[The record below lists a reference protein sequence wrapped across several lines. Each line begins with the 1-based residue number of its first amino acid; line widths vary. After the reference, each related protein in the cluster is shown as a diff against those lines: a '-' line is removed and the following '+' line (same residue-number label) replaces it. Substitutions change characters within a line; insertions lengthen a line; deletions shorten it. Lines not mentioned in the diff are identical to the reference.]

1 MDRRRKLNNAELPD
15 FSYKMVE
22 QVTANIEEYEK
33 FLDFYSRFYKYN
45 IVNALMIYG
54 QNPDATAVGTYEQ
67 WKSKTIGRGVRRG
80 AFPIKI
86 LRGQTWETAF
96 DIGDTYGKAFTYKN
110 SYSLTE
116 QEKEKLISAFGL
128 TDRAGSLD
136 ERIMKFAIDGT
147 ARRMQELFH
156 ENENFKSHFRQQAA
170 LIGYSAFQLIKS
182 RYHLDYE
189 VSKEKMDFASF
200 QAVSAFEKINIL
212 QYVQPIVRN
221 AILEMDKGIA
231 QIQSEQKQTAAQ
243 IAAQKQTAVQEQTE
257 SQEVY
262 AKEMQVLDPAVLPVV
277 TILWSESEKLVEGA
291 RFSLADADTLFREL
305 DEERHFE
312 REQPGYEG
320 YLYDKTKFRIDF
332 TFRGERDSYEG
343 RQDFGDGDGSLIDH
357 IQAYQ
362 EYYIKDKKN
371 PMPDDEKAE
380 REKILNEF
388 VPYMRLHCRL
398 SEKERIAADMLE
410 TGKDLTAE
418 QTAYCHAVLA
428 HVNACRERLNAGDY
442 HLPDPPQ
449 LADFQKEG
457 QAITAERTDN
467 NGNTEGIHTGR
478 EETAGRAVRH
488 NGDGGRND
496 SLWGQDDSRNLW
508 GLGRRPRQMGLDVG
522 GMDDRVPSDTGDRA
536 DAGGDV
542 RRGGN
547 PSEQGNRGI
556 SGDFRE
562 ELEREISPSDEWE
575 LSGAGTVR
583 AGGEDVPRELSD
595 ARGEGDAFQSEISN
609 AKTIGTRK
617 LTPSVKWQENFAAI
631 TTLKELERAGRQAT
645 QAEQEALKRFSGFG
659 SLPQVFDENN
669 EQWAERR
676 NQLKALLTKEEY
688 DSLEESTL
696 SAHYTSPEIIRAMY
710 TALEQF
716 GVKGGNILEP
726 SMGNGAFFA
735 NMPQELKEKSKLY
748 GVELNTITGRIAQQ
762 LYPEAKIEVNG
773 FEDTKFQDKF
783 FDAAVGNVPFGSFQV
798 YDPKYSRMN
807 LLIHDYFMVKSLDKL
822 KADGVMAFV
831 TSKGTMDKANG
842 RVRAYLAE
850 RAELLGAVR
859 LPNNAFA
866 ATSGDVNVTTDIL
879 FLKKRERPVVLAT
892 NKEPWIYTN
901 KNADGLPINEYFINH
916 PEMVLGKMTVVKG
929 QYGREDTACVADGRN
944 LSEALDTAIRRLGE
958 EYRNNHIL
966 TERETSS
973 EYFPELEIAATEQ
986 GVQPHCITA
995 DPEVKNYCYA
1005 VIDDKVYY
1013 RENDQMISDDSIKG
1027 KREERIKALV
1037 ELREDTAQML
1047 QMQLKEDISDAEIAQ
1062 LQESLSAKYDN
1073 FRKAFGNINNKAN
1086 TAVFKQD
1093 TDFPLVSGLEIV
1105 EENGETRKAD
1115 IFTKRTLSPYRTPD
1129 HCEAAQEAYAVCLNE
1144 KRTVDLAF
1152 IAQLTGKSEEETIT
1166 ELRGL
1171 IYLNPK
1177 TQKWEPADEYL
1188 SGKVVDKLAEAE
1200 AAAAKDPRFRE
1211 NAEALKAVQP
1221 KYIESYD
1228 IAVQIGA
1235 PWIDESYYKQFIDEK
1250 FAPYA
1255 GENTAV
1261 TYNSIL
1267 NSWHVAKPLSRHN
1280 KLEAISVY
1288 GTSRMDAYSLLENL
1302 LNQRSIKVFDYY
1314 KDENDRDRRKLNKEE
1329 TIAAREKADAMREEF
1344 SGWLFSDPDRRKKLT
1359 DRYNRLFN
1367 SERVRTYDGSFL
1379 KYQGMNEAIKLK
1391 PHQND
1396 AVARILFGGN
1406 TLLAHTMGA
1415 GKTFAMTAAA
1425 MEMKRMGLAKKPM
1438 IIVPNHLVEQWTKEF
1453 KQLYPLANVLAAKKE
1468 DFEKSNRQRFCGRI
1482 ATGDWDAV
1490 IMGHSS
1496 FEKIPVSREREE
1508 KSIQKQIAVIKDALT
1523 ENTQR
1528 FAWQREREPIG
1539 VKQLRTTLKGLERN
1553 LKELRNAPKDNVITF
1568 EQLGVDAL
1576 FVDEAHAFKN
1586 KYLYSKMQNIAG
1598 IQKSGSKKS
1607 TDLEMKCDYINE
1619 RAGGERNV
1627 IFATGTPVSNS
1638 MAELYTMQSYLQK
1651 SVLREKGLQFFDN
1664 WAANFGQVKSMLE
1677 IAPDGKSF
1685 RMRDK
1690 FARFVAIPEL
1700 MNDFRRIADI
1710 QTPEMLDLPVPRVKG
1725 GKPQT
1730 IATEASASQKAF
1742 VKFLSEVSEKI
1753 STGAVQPEQYNMLCV
1768 TTDGRLGA
1776 LDMRAVNIDK
1786 LKALGKELGID
1797 TTGITADRNPN
1808 GKLAACAEKT
1818 AEIYHRTTGS
1828 KGTQMIFSDIA
1839 TPTAV
1844 GKFNAYDT
1852 LKEELTARGVKAEEI
1867 AFVHDAKNDKQKQE
1881 LFEKVQNG
1889 TIRVLIGSTQK
1900 MGAGTN
1906 AQRRLVALHHA
1917 DCPWRPSDLSQREGR
1932 IVRQGNQN
1940 KEVEIYNYVTKGTF
1954 DSYLWQIVEN
1964 KQRFISQIMNNSTTA
1979 RIFEDTDA
1987 IVLNAAE
1994 VKAAAMDDPLIR
2006 RKMEL
2011 ENEMQRL
2018 RVLERQYTREQF
2030 SLQDKIAKEY
2040 PNTIGK
2046 LHRRID
2052 CLEKDIAI
2060 RNEKRLING
2069 MEIAFAMTVMGKRYT
2084 DRTEAGEALLEQA
2097 AVPANKNQV
2106 IGEYMGMRLTP
2117 IQDSFGD
2124 MQIRLEGNSRHSIDI
2139 SQSPVGMIKRVENAL
2154 AGMDGELGQ
2163 AKEDLGATQ
2172 KQLDLAKDRLNKP
2185 FEKGEDLKSITKEL
2199 NTINT
2204 QLDIGKESIG
2214 EIVEEVEQAVT
2225 MELGFER

>member
-1 MDRRRKLNNAELPD
+1 MDRRRKLDNAELAD
-15 FSYKMVE
+15 FPYKMAE
-22 QVTANIEEYEK
+22 KVTASIEEYEK
-33 FLDFYSRFYKYN
+33 FLDFYSKFYKYN

-67 WKSKTIGRGVRRG
+67 WKSKTIERGVRKR

-86 LRGQTWETAF
+86 LQGQVWKTAF
-96 DIGDTYGKAFTYKN
+96 DIGDTYGKAFTYKS
-110 SYSLTE
+110 SYTLTE
-116 QEKEKLISAFGL
+116 QEKERLISSFGL
-128 TDRAGSLD
+128 TDKAGSLD
-136 ERIMKFAIDGT
+136 ERIMKFAINGT
-147 ARRMQELFH
+147 VRKMRELFH
-156 ENENFKSHFRQQAA
+156 ENENFKSHLRQQAA
-170 LIGYSAFQLIKS
+170 LIGYSAFQLIQS

-200 QAVSAFEKINIL
+200 QAVSAFEKINVL
-212 QYVQPIVRN
+212 QYIQPLVKN

-231 QIQSEQKQTAAQ
+231 QITNGAEQ
-243 IAAQKQTAVQEQTE
+243 
-257 SQEVY
+257 
-262 AKEMQVLDPAVLPVV
+262 
-277 TILWSESEKLVEGA
+277 EK
-291 RFSLADADTLFREL
+291 
-305 DEERHFE
+305 
-312 REQPGYEG
+312 
-320 YLYDKTKFRIDF
+320 
-332 TFRGERDSYEG
+332 
-343 RQDFGDGDGSLIDH
+343 
-357 IQAYQ
+357 
-362 EYYIKDKKN
+362 
-371 PMPDDEKAE
+371 
-380 REKILNEF
+380 
-388 VPYMRLHCRL
+388 
-398 SEKERIAADMLE
+398 
-410 TGKDLTAE
+410 TAE
-418 QTAYCHAVLA
+418 
-428 HVNACRERLNAGDY
+428 G
-442 HLPDPPQ
+442 
-449 LADFQKEG
+449 
-457 QAITAERTDN
+457 TDN
-467 NGNTEGIHTGR
+467 NGIAEGVHTPR
-478 EETAGRAVRH
+478 EGAVREIKR
-488 NGDGGRND
+488 NDGDGGRND
-496 SLWGQDDSRNLW
+496 RLRGQVDSGDLRR
-508 GLGRRPRQMGLDVG
+508 LGDRPRQMGLDVG
-522 GMDDRVPSDTGDRA
+522 GVDDGKPSDSGNRA
-536 DAGGDV
+536 DAGGNL

-547 PSEQGNRGI
+547 PSESRNSRV
-556 SGDFRE
+556 SGYSGT
-562 ELEREISPSDEWE
+562 ELEKEISSSDEWE

-583 AGGEDVPRELSD
+583 AGGETVPRALSD
-595 ARGEGDAFQSEISN
+595 ARGEREAFQSEISDAN
-609 AKTIGTRK
+609 TIGARK
-617 LTPSVKWQENFAAI
+617 LTPSVKWQENLAAI
-631 TTLKELERAGRQAT
+631 TMLKELERMGRQADA
-645 QAEQEALKRFSGFG
+645 AEREVLKRFSGFG

-696 SAHYTSPEIIRAMY
+696 SAHYTSPEIIQAMY
-710 TALEQF
+710 AALEQF

-735 NMPQELKEKSKLY
+735 HMPPALKENAKLY
-748 GVELNTITGRIAQQ
+748 GVELNTVTGKIAQQ
-762 LYPEAKIEVNG
+762 LYPEASIEVNG
-773 FEDTKFQDKF
+773 FEDTKFQDTF

-807 LLIHDYFMVKSLDKL
+807 LLIHDYFLVKSLDKL
-822 KADGVMAFV
+822 KPDGVMAFV

-866 ATSGDVNVTTDIL
+866 ATSGDVKVTTDIL
-879 FLKKRERPVVLAT
+879 FLKKRERPIVLAA

-901 KNADGLPINEYFINH
+901 KNADGLSINEYFVKH

-929 QYGREDTACVADGRN
+929 QYGREDVACVDDGRN
-944 LSEALDTAIRRLGE
+944 LKAALDNAVRRLGE
-958 EYRNNHIL
+958 QYRSSHVLPEIEES
-966 TERETSS
+966 ERL
-973 EYFPELEIAATEQ
+973 PEPDIMAMEQ
-986 GVQPHCITA
+986 GEKPQCIAA
-995 DPEVKNYCYA
+995 DPEVKNYCYT

-1013 RENDQMISDDSIKG
+1013 REDDQMISNDSIKG
-1027 KREERIKALV
+1027 KKEERIKALV
-1037 ELREDTAQML
+1037 QLRRDTTQML
-1047 QMQLKEDISDAEIAQ
+1047 QMQLREDISDEEIMRM
-1062 LQESLSAKYDN
+1062 QESLSEKYDK
-1073 FRKAFGNINNKAN
+1073 FQKKFGTINNKAN
-1086 TAVFKQD
+1086 TAAFRLD

-1115 IFTKRTLSPYRTPD
+1115 IFTKRTLSPYRTPE
-1129 HCEAAQEAYAVCLNE
+1129 HCETAQEAFAVCLNE
-1144 KRTVDLAF
+1144 KRAVDLAF
-1152 IAQLTGKSEEETIT
+1152 IAKLTGKDEEEAIAD
-1166 ELRGL
+1166 LKGL

-1177 TQKWEPADEYL
+1177 TRNWESADEYL
-1188 SGKVVDKLAEAE
+1188 SGRVVDKLAEAE

-1221 KYIESYD
+1221 EYIASHD

-1235 PWIDESYYKQFIDEK
+1235 PWIGAKYYEQFIREK

-1255 GENTAV
+1255 GETIDV
-1261 TYNSIL
+1261 QYNSIL
-1267 NSWHVAKPLSRHN
+1267 NSWYVAKPFSRHS
-1280 KLEAISVY
+1280 KLEATSVY

-1302 LNQRSIKVFDYY
+1302 LNQRSVKVFDYY
-1314 KDENDRDRRKLNKEE
+1314 QDAEGRDRRKLNKED
-1329 TIAAREKADAMREEF
+1329 TIAAREKGDAMREEF
-1344 SGWLFSDPDRRKKLT
+1344 SRWLFSDPDRRKELT
-1359 DRYNRLFN
+1359 DLYNRLFN

-1379 KYQGMNEAIKLK
+1379 RYRGMNEAIQLK
-1391 PHQND
+1391 PHQNN

-1438 IIVPNHLVEQWTKEF
+1438 IIVPNHLVEQWAKEF

-1508 KSIQKQIAVIKDALT
+1508 RSIQKQIDVVKEALT
-1523 ENTQR
+1523 DTKPK
-1528 FAWQREREPIG
+1528 FPWDKAKDPIG
-1539 VKQLRTTLKGLERN
+1539 VKQLRTTLKNLEHN
-1553 LKELRNAPKDNVITF
+1553 LKELRNLPRDNVITF

-1586 KYLYSKMQNIAG
+1586 KYLYSKMQNISG

-1607 TDLEMKCDYINE
+1607 TDLELKCDYINE
-1619 RAGGERNV
+1619 KVGGERNV

-1638 MAELYTMQSYLQK
+1638 IAELYTMQSYLQK
-1651 SVLREKGLQFFDN
+1651 SVLQEKGLQFFDN

-1677 IAPDGKSF
+1677 IAPDGKNF

-1710 QTPEMLDLPVPRVKG
+1710 QTPEMLDLPVPKVKG

-1730 IATEASASQKAF
+1730 IVTEASASQKAF
-1742 VKFLSEVSEKI
+1742 VNFLSAVSEKI
-1753 STGAVQPEQYNMLCV
+1753 NIGAVQPEQYNMLCV

-1776 LDMRAVNIDK
+1776 LDMRAVNIEK
-1786 LKALGKELGID
+1786 LKALGETLGLD
-1797 TTGITADRNPN
+1797 TSGITAEKNPN
-1808 GKLAACAEKT
+1808 GKIAACAEKT
-1818 AEIYHRTTGS
+1818 AEIYRRTEEI

-1839 TPTAV
+1839 TPAAADR
-1844 GKFNAYDT
+1844 FNAYDA
-1852 LKEELTARGVKAEEI
+1852 LKQELTARGVKAEEI

-1881 LFEKVQNG
+1881 MFEKVQNG

-1987 IVLNAAE
+1987 VTLNAAE

-2011 ENEMQRL
+2011 ENEVQRI

-2040 PNTIGK
+2040 PNTISR

-2052 CLEKDIAI
+2052 CLEKDIAV

-2069 MEIAFAMTVMGKRYT
+2069 KEVAFAMTIMGKQYT
-2084 DRTEAGEALLEQA
+2084 DRAEAGEELFKQA
-2097 AVPANKNQV
+2097 AVPANQNQV
-2106 IGEYMGMRLTP
+2106 IGEYLGMKITP
-2117 IQDSFGD
+2117 KEFGKLQLD
-2124 MQIRLEGNSRHSIDI
+2124 GNTHDTLEI
-2139 SQSPVGMIKRVENAL
+2139 SESPIGTVRRIENAV
-2154 AGMDGELGQ
+2154 AGMDTELAQ
-2163 AKEDLGATQ
+2163 TKEALGTTQ
-2172 KQLDLAKDRLNKP
+2172 QQLDLAKEKLNKP
-2185 FEKGEDLKSITKEL
+2185 FEKGELLKDMTKEL
-2199 NTINT
+2199 NSINL

-2214 EIVEEVEQAVT
+2214 EIVEEAAAT
-2225 MELGFER
+2225 MELSLER